1 MATNLT
7 KREDNPE
14 PTLVFAG
21 YPISLSVPLQDD
33 KGVDRIY
40 TKQSTAGFMIV
51 NEDKS
56 SSSYCTA
63 GRNDGFITSVSCLP
77 YEYGFSNALLGTI
90 IEFYDTA
97 DPFYDTADFA
107 YIADTKV
114 DGSEPIP
121 EIKLIPYV
129 VGESDGESKPQLYP
143 VVDQGFDTLG
153 TRVCAYGSGSGYQ
166 CGNLAEINVAS
177 GTVNFRNFKGL
188 NKVDLGVNGFYTEED
203 LGGPVFYT
211 VFDKQLDRTV
221 AQALGHITHFD
232 NSDPNHKL
240 LYYTALDKVFA
251 QFLGSRNCSY
261 NLLTYSKTNAQEY
274 DQLLA
279 QIEIPT
285 KK

>member
-1 MATNLT
+1 GSGLAKEENSKNQTEIFSDGINLNSLPQMATNLT

-33 KGVDRIY
+33 KGVNRIY

-63 GRNDGFITSVSCLP
+63 GRNDGFVSSVSCLP
-77 YEYGFSNALLGTI
+77 YEYGFRTI
-90 IEFYDTA
+90 IEFYDTT

-166 CGNLAEINVAS
+166 CG
-177 GTVNFRNFKGL
+177 L

-251 QFLGSRNCSY
+251 QFLVNNSSIP
-261 NLLTYSKTNAQEY
+261 
-274 DQLLA
+274 LA
-279 QIEIPT
+279 KVELKMGQNSSEI
-285 KK
+285 